1 MAVPNPRDLL
11 VHSLGST
18 SHRRVRPPEV
28 GQGSQGDRLPRTDR
42 QLIAMIELDGLT
54 FSHMTG
60 SG

>member
-1 MAVPNPRDLL
+1 MAVSNPRDLL

-28 GQGSQGDRLPRTDR
+28 GQGSRGDRLPRTTH
-42 QLIAMIELDGLT
+42 QPFVIIKLDGLT